1 MSVERNIGET
11 RALRH
16 ADAEVKRTLDS
27 LDWIPTFVQRGQIS
41 LLSTVVKAVWF
52 GECFGVGRSP
62 QNIKISC
69 MSTLAIKIA
78 ATQMKSTFADN
89 SELRFSLRKQALFG
103 CRPNSFKNLLR
114 IHARGLLI
122 GFCT

>member
-1 MSVERNIGET
+1 MSVERNIGKT

-52 GECFGVGRSP
+52 GVGRLH
-62 QNIKISC
+62 Q
-69 MSTLAIKIA
+69 
-78 ATQMKSTFADN
+78 Q
-89 SELRFSLRKQALFG
+89 
-103 CRPNSFKNLLR
+103 
-114 IHARGLLI
+114 H
-122 GFCT
+122 